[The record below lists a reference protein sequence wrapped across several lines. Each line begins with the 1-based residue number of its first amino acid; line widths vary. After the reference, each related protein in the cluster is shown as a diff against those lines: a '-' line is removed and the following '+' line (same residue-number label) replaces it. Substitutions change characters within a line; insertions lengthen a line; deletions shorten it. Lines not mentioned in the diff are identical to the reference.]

1 MYSKKEPQFYIYPK
15 SKIAISF
22 ILIPKDK
29 YFFWK
34 GEFRYLLIFNM
45 L

>member
-22 ILIPKDK
+22 VLTLKIGKS
-29 YFFWK
+29 F
-34 GEFRYLLIFNM
+34 
-45 L
+45 